1 MKKDWKDCHSK
12 FKVFSMFFDILPRV
26 GLKPKDYILKFILPA
41 SAISILLLILGI
53 TYFSGYTRLVV
64 LFLPLLL
71 MGSAIGYPYIELD
84 SQRQKINERLHIF
97 ITKFG
102 VLSITDLDRKEL
114 MHLLAT
120 EKEELGQLAI
130 ESHKI
135 FVLIKRWNQSLAE
148 SCRFLANRS
157 PSNQFG
163 DFLDRM
169 AYSIDS
175 GQDLK
180 EFLSGE
186 QDVVMEDYGEFYK
199 RAIYTLD
206 TFKEMYVSAVTSVS
220 FFVTFAIIAP
230 FLLPYDFVT
239 MVTVALLGFILI
251 EVILVY
257 AIKSRLPYDR
267 LWHTGERPTKIDLK
281 LKKWLIIS
289 VIGTVLVTIFLLW
302 GKFIGE
308 IPQIMKLP
316 YQIIFAL
323 GMSPLAIGGYF
334 AQREENIVI
343 RKEFNFPDFLR
354 SLGDSVSAKGGGMT
368 DSLEYLSSNDFGPLT
383 KDLEGLY
390 KRVSIRVNSQKAWRY
405 FGYDTCS
412 YMIQL
417 FSEMFERCTFL
428 GGNAGLAAHM
438 IGKNFRKIINLRRAK
453 YQSVSQ
459 FSGIMYGLSGGMAL
473 TLYASAGV
481 ANMVNG
487 LYTGLDIPDTM
498 ISLVNIITPEDFNLV
513 AYLIYGVLVI
523 YSIVSGYLIKLMD
536 GGHYQVS
543 LMHFVIML
551 WVASIVGYITEVMT
565 GSLLGTSLPI

>member
-1 MKKDWKDCHSK
+1 MI
-12 FKVFSMFFDILPRV
+12 FDVLPRV

-41 SAISILLLILGI
+41 SVISILLLILGL
-53 TYFSGYTRLVV
+53 TYFTGYTQWIV
-64 LFLPLLL
+64 LLLPVIL

-102 VLSITDLDRKEL
+102 VLSITDLERKQL
-114 MHLLAT
+114 MHLLSV
-120 EKEELGQLAI
+120 EKEELGQLAD

-148 SCRFLANRS
+148 ACRFLANRS
-157 PSNQFG
+157 PSSQFG

-180 EFLSGE
+180 EFLFGE
-186 QDVVMEDYGEFYK
+186 QDIIMEDYAEFYK
-199 RAIYTLD
+199 RALYSLD

-230 FLLPYDFVT
+230 FLMPYDFVT
-239 MVTVALLGFILI
+239 MVTVALLGFIMI
-251 EVILVY
+251 EVLLVY
-257 AIKSRLPYDR
+257 AIKNKLPYDR
-267 LWHTGERPTKIDLK
+267 LWHTGEKPTKIDLK
-281 LKKWLIIS
+281 LRKWLILS
-289 VIGTVLVTIFLLW
+289 VIGSVVLTLFLIW

-316 YQIIFAL
+316 YQILFSL
-323 GMSPLAIGGYF
+323 GVTPLAIGGYI
-334 AQREENIVI
+334 AQAEENIVI

-354 SLGDSVSAKGGGMT
+354 SLGDSVCAKGGGMT
-368 DSLEYLSSNDFGPLT
+368 ESLEYLSSNDFGPLT

-390 KRVSIRVNSQKAWRY
+390 KRVSIRIDSQKAWRY

-428 GGNAGLAAHM
+428 GGNAGAAAHM
-438 IGKNFRKIINLRRAK
+438 IGKNFRKIINLRRSK
-453 YQSVSQ
+453 YQSVNQ
-459 FSGIMYGLSGGMAL
+459 FAGVMYGLAGGMAL
-473 TLYASAGV
+473 TLYASSGV
-481 ANMVNG
+481 ASMVNG
-487 LYTGLDIPDTM
+487 LYASLDIPDTM
-498 ISLVNIITPEDFNLV
+498 ITLVNTISAGDFSLIS
-513 AYLIYGVLVI
+513 YLIYGVLVI
-523 YSIVSGYLIKLMD
+523 YAVVSGYLIKLMD

-551 WVASIVGYITEVMT
+551 WIASIVGYVTEIMA
-565 GSLLGTSLPI
+565 GGLLGTSLPI